1 MNCKARI
8 MNPDKLP
15 IETIKSRLLIPE
27 VWRRL
32 ELPGE
37 PGKCC
42 ASPFR
47 PDKKPSFSVF
57 QDGQRF
63 RDHASGASGSVLD
76 FIQLALKL
84 PLDAALQ
91 WAREQCGGVSVV
103 PTVRSASRGVEAGQ
117 KATPG
122 PVRAKPCPPL
132 RQGSAAE
139 LQALA
144 ALRGIPVITLAEAQ
158 SAGLLAFAEVWGR
171 AAWLVCDPGGRI
183 AEGRRLDG
191 LPWEAYGSMPA
202 RKCHAWGGQK
212 NWPVN
217 LEQAARCPKL
227 AMVEGGP
234 DALAALEFVR
244 REGVVDTVGVVAM
257 LGAANTRLDAEA
269 LPFFRGKQVRLFPH
283 VDAAGRTAAREW
295 GRVLVEAGAARVDAF
310 DLSGLECRDGRP
322 GKDVCDLLNI
332 APECRGRS
340 PKFQGRIMP

>member
-1 MNCKARI
+1 MNAKT
-8 MNPDKLP
+8 MKPENLS

-63 RDHASGASGSVLD
+63 RDHASGESGSVLD

-84 PLDAALQ
+84 PLDAAIQ
-91 WAREQCGGVSVV
+91 WAREQCGGVAVV
-103 PTVRSASRGVEAGQ
+103 STTRSASRAGGAE
-117 KATPG
+117 KNTALG
-122 PVRAKPCPPL
+122 SAKAKPCPPL

-139 LQALA
+139 MQALA
-144 ALRGIPVITLAEAQ
+144 ALRGFPVITLAEAQ

-191 LPWEAYGSMPA
+191 LMWEAYGSMPA

-217 LEQAARCPKL
+217 LEQAAQRPTL

-244 REGVVDTVGVVAM
+244 REGVADTVGVVAM

-269 LPFFRGKQVRLFPH
+269 LALFRGKQVRLFPH

-295 GRVLVEAGAARVDAF
+295 ARVLMEAGAARVDAF

-322 GKDVCDLLNI
+322 GKDLCDLLNI

>member
-1 MNCKARI
+1 
-8 MNPDKLP
+8 MNPENLS
-15 IETIKSRLLIPE
+15 IEAIKSRLLIPE

-57 QDGQRF
+57 RDGQRF
-63 RDHASGASGSVLD
+63 RDHASGEGGSVLD

-84 PLDAALQ
+84 PLDGALQ
-91 WAREQCGGVSVV
+91 WAREQCGGGAVV
-103 PTVRSASRGVEAGQ
+103 LPQATASCPSRYGKQ
-117 KATPG
+117 ATPG
-122 PVRAKPCPPL
+122 TAKVKPSPPL
-132 RQGSAAE
+132 RRGSVAE
-139 LQALA
+139 LQTLA
-144 ALRGIPVITLAEAQ
+144 ALRGFPVITLAEAQ

-171 AAWLVCDPGGRI
+171 VAWLVCDPGGRI

-191 LPWEAYGSMPA
+191 LPWEPYGSMPA

-234 DALAALEFVR
+234 DALAALEFIR
-244 REGVVDTVGVVAM
+244 REGVADTVGVVAM
-257 LGAANTRLDAEA
+257 LGAANTRFDPAA
-269 LPFFRGKQVRLFPH
+269 LPFFRGKTVRLFPH
-283 VDAAGRTAAREW
+283 ADGAGLTAAREW
-295 GRVLVEAGAARVDAF
+295 ARVLVEAGATGVDAF

-322 GKDVCDLLNI
+322 GKDLCDLLNL

-340 PKFQGRIMP
+340 LKFQGRIMP

>member
-1 MNCKARI
+1 
-8 MNPDKLP
+8 MNPEKLP
-15 IETIKSRLLIPE
+15 IEAIKSRLLIPE

-57 QDGQRF
+57 MDGQRF
-63 RDHASGASGSVLD
+63 RDHASGEGGSVLD

-84 PLDAALQ
+84 PLDGALQ
-91 WAREQCGGVSVV
+91 WAREQCGGGAVV
-103 PTVRSASRGVEAGQ
+103 LPRATASCPLRLGKQAASG
-117 KATPG
+117 T
-122 PVRAKPCPPL
+122 AKVKPSPPL
-132 RQGSAAE
+132 RRGSVAE

-144 ALRGIPVITLAEAQ
+144 ALRGVSVITLAEAQ

-171 AAWLVCDPGGRI
+171 AAWVVCDPGGRI

-191 LPWEAYGSMPA
+191 LMWEAYGSMPA

-217 LEQAARCPKL
+217 LEQAAQRPTL

-244 REGVVDTVGVVAM
+244 REGVADTVGVVAM
-257 LGAANTRLDAEA
+257 LGAANTLLDAEA
-269 LPFFRGKQVRLFPH
+269 LPLFRGKQVRLFPH

-295 GRVLVEAGAARVDAF
+295 ARVLMEAGAARVDAF

-322 GKDVCDLLNI
+322 GKDLCDLLNI